1 MQCVT
6 FVSYSIRINGKPRGH
21 IVPTRGIRQG
31 DPLSPYLFLLC
42 VEGLS
47 ALIQKSV
54 ENRELEGL
62 SVCKG
67 SPTISHLFFA
77 NDSIIFGKASIEE
90 CNTLQ
95 RILVIYENASSQ

>member
-31 DPLSPYLFLLC
+31 DPLLPYLFLLC
-42 VEGLS
+42 AEGLFIS
-47 ALIQKSV
+47 QKSV
-54 ENRELEGL
+54 ENRESEGL

-77 NDSIIFGKASIEE
+77 DDSIIFGKASIEE

-95 RILVIYENASSQ
+95 RILAIYENTSSQ